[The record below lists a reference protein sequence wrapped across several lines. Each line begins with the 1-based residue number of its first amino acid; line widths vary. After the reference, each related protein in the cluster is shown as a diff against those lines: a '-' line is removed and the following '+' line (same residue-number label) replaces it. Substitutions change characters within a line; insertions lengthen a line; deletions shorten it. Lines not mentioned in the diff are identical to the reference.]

1 MNREAYFRIE
11 PAIRTLVATL
21 NAHGYRTYA
30 SCQGHGFPVVHRP
43 PYVAFLCSH
52 QDAVWLARK
61 LRKDAES
68 YTPRLFWGWSVLA
81 SFNSDFHLVW
91 RLQPEGAHYWYCRYF
106 RRTLATDFRTLTRL
120 LKERAG
126 DTGIN
131 G

>member
-1 MNREAYFRIE
+1 MNREVYFRIE

-30 SCQGHGFPVVHRP
+30 SCQGHGFPVVYRP

-68 YTPRLFWGWSVLA
+68 YTPGCSGAGLFLL
-81 SFNSDFHLVW
+81 HLTVIS
-91 RLQPEGAHYWYCRYF
+91 
-106 RRTLATDFRTLTRL
+106 TLSGDCNR
-120 LKERAG
+120 KEHI
-126 DTGIN
+126 TGTVVIS
-131 G
+131 GEH

>member
-30 SCQGHGFPVVHRP
+30 SCQGHGFPVVHCP

-61 LRKDAES
+61 LRRDAES
-68 YTPRLFWGWSVLA
+68 YTPRLFWGWSVFA
-81 SFNSDFHLVW
+81 SFNSEFHLVW

-106 RRTLATDFRTLTRL
+106 RRTLTTDFRTLTR
-120 LKERAG
+120 
-126 DTGIN
+126 
-131 G
+131 

>member
-68 YTPRLFWGWSVLA
+68 YTPRLFWGWSVLR
-81 SFNSDFHLVW
+81 HLTVIS
-91 RLQPEGAHYWYCRYF
+91 
-106 RRTLATDFRTLTRL
+106 TLS
-120 LKERAG
+120 G
-126 DTGIN
+126 DCNRKALITGTVVIS
-131 G
+131 GGH